1 MLNWAYALQFLGD
14 GPSNSWGWSFEFLGM
29 DLRILGDDRD

>member
-14 GPSNSWGWSFEFLGM
+14 GPSNSWVISFEFLGM
-29 DLRILGDDRD
+29 NLRIPGDDRD

>member
-14 GPSNSWGWSFEFLGM
+14 VPLNSWGWTFEFLVM
-29 DLRILGDDRD
+29 FL